1 MLLEHRSDGCWKYT
15 CVCFINFKLQAMII
29 DSINYYLQTFWI
41 VTYYNRWKQTDFFQ
55 KQSHV
60 QLAVNM

>member
-1 MLLEHRSDGCWKYT
+1 
-15 CVCFINFKLQAMII
+15 MII

-41 VTYYNRWKQTDFFQ
+41 VTYNRWKQTDFFQ

>member
-1 MLLEHRSDGCWKYT
+1 
-15 CVCFINFKLQAMII
+15 MII
-29 DSINYYLQTFWI
+29 DSINNYLQTFWI